1 VFSTRHKQHQDPELE
16 AIRQRRMA
24 QLMQQQGGPGGTG
37 GAMTPEEQEQQE
49 AAKRAAEEQ
58 RAMMLA
64 AVMTGEARERLAR
77 IALVKPDKARSVE
90 DMVLNAARRGALTEK
105 VSEERLRGMLEQL
118 SEQSSRQSKI
128 TIQRRRPMFD
138 EDD

>member
-1 VFSTRHKQHQDPELE
+1 MEDPELE

-24 QLMQQQGGPGGTG
+24 ELARMRG
-37 GAMTPEEQEQQE
+37 GAGGAAPGPMSPEEQEEQE
-49 AAKRAAEEQ
+49 AAKQAAEEQ
-58 RAMMLA
+58 RRAMLV
-64 AVMTGEARERLAR
+64 AVMMPEARERLAR

-90 DMVLNAARRGALTEK
+90 TMILSAAQRGAITEK
-105 VSEERLRGMLEQL
+105 VTEERLRSMLEQI
-118 SEQSSRQSKI
+118 SEQASKASKI